1 LHRRALE
8 NAQAYSCYDQ
18 KMPNGAVKLGND
30 NTWHPMSYTV
40 ESQFLIHIVSPPEA
54 INYVYGATVD
64 VRFADNSISTGQGG
78 GNGRVSFTK

>member
-1 LHRRALE
+1 
-8 NAQAYSCYDQ
+8 
-18 KMPNGAVKLGND
+18 
-30 NTWHPMSYTV
+30 V